1 MKQIRKQSRA
11 TGRSARNLRYV
22 GGALLLAAL
31 LQAQTARSEGLDAK
45 TLLTHLHDHLD
56 LSAQDIELLWLSIAT
71 SAPELL
77 TADELAAI
85 LSPEALRSLGLDEAA
100 IEELLSHDVGQVLQR
115 LNAAFAPKIKQAL
128 DSAAHKIFPNTDIGA
143 SAGDAAPGAAGA
155 VVDASA
161 ESGGQSS
168 LMAVLG
174 GLGLGGLAAAAG
186 GGGGGGGG
194 SSGGGGATN
203 AAPIAVDDAVSG
215 SEDQAVTFNVLGND
229 TDANSDALAIIR
241 INGVSIAVGSPVT
254 LAGIG
259 VVSLGSDGQ
268 LTFTPLANYNG
279 TPSFT
284 YTVSDGKGGTGTGT
298 VRLTIGAV
306 NDAPVITAPA
316 ILTVDGAGPVLVAGI
331 SVSDVD
337 AGASL
342 TVVLALGAGQGVL
355 SIGAVPGGAGL
366 SGSGTGEIT
375 LTGSPAQITASL
387 AVLTYTPAAGFTGS
401 ASLSVSTTDGNLSDT
416 YTVSLDVVPVT
427 SGGLA
432 DGYIAGATIFIDVNG
447 NGVWDPGEPKTTTDD
462 TGHFS
467 FATKLT
473 GPIVGFG
480 GTNIDTG
487 LPNTMTLTAPAG
499 STIVNPLTTIIQGMV
514 ASGMSIADATAGL
527 CAALGLP
534 PGVDLTKYD
543 MLAHAGDP
551 FALAAQKA
559 AAQVV
564 VFLNAIGSA
573 GGNLDPA
580 ALQAQLIANIVALVK
595 SGAALDLTNPDVLSS
610 LVSNVA
616 GISPD
621 ALSAAL
627 ATAAATNNIIS
638 TATDLGG
645 ISDIQSQAASN
656 HAPTLDGPL
665 IAVAHAE
672 GSAAF
677 SLNLLSGAND
687 ADTAD
692 TLALGFITY
701 SIDGAG
707 AVSGLPAGLSI
718 VNGILTVDPNDPAFD
733 HIAAGQSETIILRYA
748 VTDSHGA
755 AVIQTQTI
763 TITGTNDAPV
773 VADDSVTIGAGG
785 YALID
790 VLANDSD
797 IDDDD
802 SLTITQ
808 VDGQAISLGNPV
820 TLSFGTVS
828 LTAGGKIEF
837 QSNLGYGGTPSFN
850 YTVRDS
856 LGATST
862 ASVNLDIH
870 PGSTL
875 DIRAGDIGYVV
886 DHAAAIAAAGVDHLD
901 IGGAGSIDAA
911 TISDAQ
917 ASALVAAG
925 LDFAGADTITVS
937 AGAAGTHVS
946 TSLSSLMALGVDAVA
961 PALGQTHLNIDL
973 GGAGGLNTLDAGHL
987 PTFITDGHSDA
998 SLDVTLN
1005 VSASDLVGVDMS
1017 TLAGQLAA
1025 AGIDHLDIGGSAYA
1039 GAASITDL
1047 QSSALVAAGLDFAP
1061 NDEITVGAA
1070 GTHMATSLRSVEHL
1084 AVDTPTDLA
1093 VSDKVATF
1101 ASEHSASLLDG
1112 VLDITDAD
1120 LRQGGDIGH
1129 LLGID
1134 LLSGVAQPDLYGQLI
1149 QALQDNGVS
1158 QILIDATATV
1168 TIDDALMASLTDAGM
1183 LEVLPVTE
1191 LVLDATHSGNVVAT
1205 SLVDMS
1211 KLGVDLVELTAPAD
1225 DKPVYVDLGIVDG
1238 KISEAELN
1246 DLLRV
1251 LDSDNNAKT
1260 ALFNGASHVALVV
1273 DQSTAEVITNTDG
1286 AMAKLVE
1293 LGFSELDVVN
1303 ATPTFLH
1310 DLENAPIEVKLIGT
1324 EDDPFVHHV
1333 VI

>member
-186 GGGGGGGG
+186 GGGGGGG

-316 ILTVDGAGPVLVAGI
+316 ILTVDSAGPVLVAGI

-828 LTAGGKIEF
+828 LTAGGKLEF

-875 DIRAGDIGYVV
+875 DIRASDIGYVV

-961 PALGQTHLNIDL
+961 PAAGQTHLNIDL

-1039 GAASITDL
+1039 GAASITDI

-1084 AVDTPTDLA
+1084 AVDTPADLA

-1225 DKPVYVDLGIVDG
+1225 DKPVYVDFGIVDG

>member
-186 GGGGGGGG
+186 GGGGGGG

-268 LTFTPLANYNG
+268 LTFTPLENYNG

-1039 GAASITDL
+1039 GAASITDI

>member
-174 GLGLGGLAAAAG
+174 GLGLGGLAAAA

>member
-174 GLGLGGLAAAAG
+174 GLGLGGLAAAA

-925 LDFAGADTITVS
+925 LDFAGADTITVA

-946 TSLSSLMALGVDAVA
+946 TSLSSLMALGVDAIT

>member
-186 GGGGGGGG
+186 GGGGGGG

-203 AAPIAVDDAVSG
+203 AAPIAGDDAVSG

-268 LTFTPLANYNG
+268 LTFTPLENYNG

-284 YTVSDGKGGTGTGT
+284 YPVSDGKGGTGTGT

-316 ILTVDGAGPVLVAGI
+316 ILTVDSAGPVLVAGI

-946 TSLSSLMALGVDAVA
+946 TSLSSLMALGVDAIT

-1246 DLLRV
+1246 DLLRI

>member
-174 GLGLGGLAAAAG
+174 GLGLGGLAAAA

-875 DIRAGDIGYVV
+875 DIRASDIGYVV

-925 LDFAGADTITVS
+925 LDFAGADTITVA

-946 TSLSSLMALGVDAVA
+946 TSLSSLMALGVDAIT

-973 GGAGGLNTLDAGHL
+973 GGAGGLNALDAGHL

-1039 GAASITDL
+1039 GAASITDI

-1084 AVDTPTDLA
+1084 AVDTPADLA